1 VRRPEGDAVDPRRQ
15 LLLEL
20 MTAGLNAVAGRGS
33 VREAL
38 GPRVAALRA
47 DGRPLWLAAIGKAA
61 SSMALGAH
69 DALGGAIERVLLVTK
84 DGHVD
89 QEARALPGIEIREAG
104 HPVPDA
110 RSLEAG
116 AALLGFIEA
125 MPRSA
130 RPLFLISGG
139 ASSLAEALVPGVSL
153 DDLRELNATGLAS
166 GMPIAEL
173 NVRRRAISR
182 IKGGGVSHAVRGRGA
197 LALFISD
204 VPGDDPAVI
213 GSGLL
218 GPSAADNGASSGVAR
233 SAAADDVERIV
244 VASIEHALEAV
255 RASAPGM
262 AVHVSARRF
271 GEDAGRLAV
280 RCAHELHL
288 SETALR
294 VWGGESVMELPQRPG
309 RGGRNQH
316 CALAVARLIAGQGD
330 LLLLAVGTDGTD
342 GPTPDAGALVDGNTC
357 ARVACAGLDVDDCLR
372 RADSATALEAAG
384 DLVHTG
390 PTGTNV
396 GDLIIGLK
404 LSEAEA
410 RNWLAGRHG
419 SVRL

>member
-1 VRRPEGDAVDPRRQ
+1 MRRPGGAAVDPRRQ
-15 LLLEL
+15 ILLEL
-20 MTAGLNAVAGRGS
+20 MTAALSAVAGRRC

-38 GPRVAALRA
+38 RPRAAALRA
-47 DGRPLWLAAIGKAA
+47 NGRALWLAAVGKAA
-61 SSMALGAH
+61 SSMVLGAH
-69 DALGGAIERVLLVTK
+69 DVLGGSLERILLITK

-89 QEARALPGIEIREAG
+89 PEVRGLAGIQIREAG
-104 HPVPDA
+104 HPMPDE

-116 AALLGFIEA
+116 AALLEFIEA
-125 MPRSA
+125 MPASA
-130 RPLFLISGG
+130 RPIFLVSGG
-139 ASSLAEALVPGVSL
+139 ASSLAEALIPGVSL
-153 DDLRELNATGLAS
+153 EDLRRLNATGLAS
-166 GMPIAEL
+166 GMPIEEL
-173 NVRRRAISR
+173 NARRRGISR
-182 IKGGGVSHAVRGRGA
+182 IKGGRVSEAMRGRSA
-197 LALFISD
+197 LGLFISD

-218 GPSAADNGASSGVAR
+218 GPSAAGTE
-233 SAAADDVERIV
+233 DDIERVI
-244 VASIEHALEAV
+244 VASIDRALEAV
-255 RASAPGM
+255 QAGAAGM
-262 AVHVSARRF
+262 PVQVSARRF
-271 GEDAGRLAV
+271 TEDAGRLAV

-288 SETALR
+288 SETPLR
-294 VWGGESVMELPQRPG
+294 AWGGESVMELPQHAG

-316 CALAVARLIAGQGD
+316 CALAVARLIAGQED

-372 RADSATALEAAG
+372 RADSASALEAAG

-410 RNWLAGRHG
+410 REWLAGRL
-419 SVRL
+419 RAP

>member
-1 VRRPEGDAVDPRRQ
+1 MRPAGAADPRRQ
-15 LLLEL
+15 ILLEL
-20 MTAGLNAVAGRGS
+20 MAAALSAVAGRAC

-38 GPRVAALRA
+38 RLRADALRA

-61 SSMALGAH
+61 SGMALGAH
-69 DALGGAIERVLLVTK
+69 DVLGGALERTLLITK

-89 QEARALPGIEIREAG
+89 QEVPGLPGIRVREAS
-104 HPVPDA
+104 HPVPDE
-110 RSLEAG
+110 RSLAAG
-116 AALLGFIEA
+116 AALLEFIEA

-130 RPLFLISGG
+130 RPIFLVSGG

-153 DDLRELNATGLAS
+153 EDLQRLNAAGLAS
-166 GMPIAEL
+166 GLPIEEL
-173 NVRRRAISR
+173 NARRRAVSR
-182 IKGGGVSHAVRGRGA
+182 IKGGGVSEAVRGRNA

-218 GPSAADNGASSGVAR
+218 GPAPAG
-233 SAAADDVERIV
+233 DDIERVI
-244 VASIEHALEAV
+244 VASIDHAVEAV
-255 RASAPGM
+255 RANAGSMM
-262 AVHVSARRF
+262 AHVSARRF
-271 GEDAGRLAV
+271 AEDAGRLAV

-288 SETALR
+288 SETPLR
-294 VWGGESVMELPQRPG
+294 VWGGESVMELPQRAG

-316 CALAVARLIAGQGD
+316 CALAVARLIAGQED
-330 LLLLAVGTDGTD
+330 LFLLAMGTDGTD

-404 LSEAEA
+404 LSAAVA
-410 RNWLAGRHG
+410 REWLDGRPP
-419 SVRL
+419 RL

>member
-1 VRRPEGDAVDPRRQ
+1 MRRPEGDAVDPRRQ

-20 MTAGLNAVAGRGS
+20 MTAGLKAVAGRGS

-69 DALGGAIERVLLVTK
+69 DALGDAIERVLLVTK

-130 RPLFLISGG
+130 RPLFLVSGG

-173 NVRRRAISR
+173 NARRRAISR
-182 IKGGGVSHAVRGRGA
+182 IKGGGVSHVVRGRGA

-218 GPSAADNGASSGVAR
+218 GPLAADGVAH
-233 SAAADDVERIV
+233 SAPADDIERIV
-244 VASIEHALEAV
+244 VASIELALEAV
-255 RASAPGM
+255 RASATGM
-262 AVHVSARRF
+262 PVHVSARRF

-294 VWGGESVMELPQRPG
+294 VWGGESVMELPPRPG

-316 CALAVARLIAGQGD
+316 CALAVARLIAGQDD